1 METKIGELDSVRLVG
16 LIFGD
21 LEIKVD
27 GENFYNRIKYEDIL
41 KVIKEQRKNRRK
53 FRWKGRKYKVKI
65 NYDKTITLLK
75 DWIID
80 RTVFFSFGVPRHYN
94 QIRQIEVD
102 NSQ

>member
-1 METKIGELDSVRLVG
+1 METKIGELESVRTAG

-27 GENFYNRIKYEDIL
+27 GQNFYNRIKYEDIPEE
-41 KVIKEQRKNRRK
+41 IKEQRKNRRK
-53 FRWKGRKYKVKI
+53 FKWKDRKYKVKI
-65 NYDKTITLLK
+65 NYEKTITLLK

-94 QIRQIEVD
+94 QILKIEID